1 MPLELSRR
9 DARRVAVRAQLLAAD
24 RPTEALDVVRHL
36 TCLQMDL
43 TAHVAPNADLVL
55 WGRLGDRYATDD
67 LDRLLDERALV
78 EVAGFLRPAED
89 VALYRAE
96 MALWPGREPLTEWE
110 RELEGWVALNHA
122 CHEDILTRLRAEG
135 PLPAHEIPDTCAVPW
150 RSSGWTHHKNVQ
162 RMLDLLERRGEVA
175 VSSRENRVRNWDLA
189 ERAYPEVATVPVEE
203 AAAERDRRRL
213 TALGIARARVTIP
226 PGEPNHVGAAGVEA
240 VVEGVRGRWRVDP
253 ALLDGPFRRRTAL
266 LSPLDRL
273 LVDRKRMAELFE
285 FDYQLEMYK
294 PAASRRW
301 GYFALPVLH
310 GDRLVGKV
318 DATTDQDRGV
328 LRVDAVHWD
337 ETPAGAQRDGVA
349 RELRSLARMTGVE
362 PGGDG
367 FDRLTSSG

>member
-24 RPTEALDVVRHL
+24 RPTDALDVVRHL

-55 WGRLGDRYATDD
+55 WSRLGAHYSPDD
-67 LDRLLDERALV
+67 LDRLLDERDLV

-96 MALWPGREPLTEWE
+96 MEEWPGHEPLTEWE

-135 PLPAHEIPDTCAVPW
+135 PLPAREIPDTCAVPW

-162 RMLDLLERRGEVA
+162 RMMDLLERRGEVA
-175 VSSRENRVRNWDLA
+175 VSSRENRERNWDLA
-189 ERAYPEVATVPVEE
+189 ERVYPEVEPVPLHA

-213 TALGIARARVTIP
+213 AALGIARARVTVP
-226 PGEPNHVGAAGVEA
+226 PGEPNHVGEAGVEA
-240 VVEGVRGRWRVDP
+240 VVEGVRGRWRVLP
-253 ALLDGPFRRRTAL
+253 ELLDTPFRGRTAL

-273 LVDRKRMAELFE
+273 VFDRKRMAELFE

-294 PAASRRW
+294 PAAKRRW

-318 DATTDQDRGV
+318 DATTEQEQGS

-337 ETPAGAQRDGVA
+337 EPPTAARRGAVL
-349 RELRSLARMTGVE
+349 RELRSLARMVGVE
-362 PGGDG
+362 ATGDG
-367 FDRLTSSG
+367 LSALTARG